1 MSELFV
7 EFICEEIPARM
18 QKGAIAHMKQFL
30 LNSLSENGLLDTSSI
45 CETKFAIAPRHM
57 AVSLSSVIKQQ
68 EDKVIEKRGPKIDA
82 PNQAIEGFCK
92 SNDISFEQLIQK
104 PTDKGEFYFAE
115 IEEKGKRTEIIIP
128 GIIHELVSEF
138 PWPKS
143 QRWGTSKVNWVR
155 PLHYINVVL
164 DGKVLQ
170 GSMDLGGDMIIDFTN
185 MGFGH
190 SFYHKDSFE
199 ISGFDAYVSRMRELD
214 VLVDVEE
221 RRSVILDKANKI
233 AEHKGLRLRS
243 DEILL
248 EEVCGLVECPNVL
261 CGEIDPKFMSLPDE
275 VLATSMRVHQKYFV
289 LEETSGKIA
298 PFFLII
304 TNRKPNNQKDALIKK
319 GNERVLRARLSDALF
334 FWEVDQTQTLK
345 AYREKLSSIMF
356 HKGLGQLSQKVDRL
370 EGLAALI
377 ATYIPE
383 CSSFDASQAASFSK
397 SDLVTGMVS
406 EFPELQGIMG
416 SYYAMRQSIPLSQ
429 ALAIRDH
436 YLPKGIKDKL
446 PETAEG
452 IAVSMA
458 DKIDTLVGFFGL
470 DIKPTGSKDPF
481 ALRRAALAILRMI
494 DERSISIP
502 LDKIFEKA
510 ANLYSFKKCDDELAL
525 FITERLKVKLR
536 DKGISHDIV
545 SAAIIDG
552 EIENLHRQIEK
563 VKAIDKML
571 NTPLGIKLLEGY
583 KRAANLVLA
592 ETKQEKVKVQQAKSF
607 LELVHD
613 AGVDK
618 NLLKL
623 PAERE
628 LFQALAA
635 LPDEI
640 GETQNLISQTIERFS
655 FLNEPITTFFET
667 VKVNDEDSE
676 MRGNRL
682 NLLSLVCKKIE
693 LIADFKKIER

>member
-1 MSELFV
+1 M
-7 EFICEEIPARM
+7 
-18 QKGAIAHMKQFL
+18 
-30 LNSLSENGLLDTSSI
+30 
-45 CETKFAIAPRHM
+45 
-57 AVSLSSVIKQQ
+57 
-68 EDKVIEKRGPKIDA
+68 
-82 PNQAIEGFCK
+82 
-92 SNDISFEQLIQK
+92 
-104 PTDKGEFYFAE
+104 
-115 IEEKGKRTEIIIP
+115 
-128 GIIHELVSEF
+128 
-138 PWPKS
+138 
-143 QRWGTSKVNWVR
+143 
-155 PLHYINVVL
+155 
-164 DGKVLQ
+164 
-170 GSMDLGGDMIIDFTN
+170 
-185 MGFGH
+185 
-190 SFYHKDSFE
+190 
-199 ISGFDAYVSRMRELD
+199 
-214 VLVDVEE
+214 
-221 RRSVILDKANKI
+221 
-233 AEHKGLRLRS
+233 
-243 DEILL
+243 
-248 EEVCGLVECPNVL
+248 
-261 CGEIDPKFMSLPDE
+261 
-275 VLATSMRVHQKYFV
+275 
-289 LEETSGKIA
+289 
-298 PFFLII
+298 
-304 TNRKPNNQKDALIKK
+304 
-319 GNERVLRARLSDALF
+319 
-334 FWEVDQTQTLK
+334 
-345 AYREKLSSIMF
+345 
-356 HKGLGQLSQKVDRL
+356 
-370 EGLAALI
+370 
-377 ATYIPE
+377 TYIPE
-383 CSSFDASQAASFSK
+383 CSSLDASQAASFSK

-416 SYYAMRQSIPLSQ
+416 SYYAIAQSIPYSQ

-436 YLPKGIKDKL
+436 YLPKGIEDKL

-481 ALRRAALAILRMI
+481 ALRRAALALLRMI

-510 ANLYSFKKCDDELAL
+510 AYLYGFKKCDDELAL

-563 VKAIDKML
+563 GKAIDKML
-571 NTPLGIKLLEGY
+571 NTPLGIKVLEGY

-607 LELVHD
+607 LDLVHD

-640 GETQNLISQTIERFS
+640 GETQNLISQTIERLS
-655 FLNEPITTFFET
+655 FLNEPITAFFET
-667 VKVNDEDSE
+667 VKVHDDDSE

-693 LIADFKKIER
+693 SIADFKKIER

>member
-1 MSELFV
+1 MPDLLIELLS
-7 EFICEEIPARM
+7 EEIPARM
-18 QKGAIAHMKQFL
+18 QRRASLDFEKL
-30 LNSLSENGLLDTSSI
+30 LTDGISELGLSYESSAAFTTPRRLVLVLENVSSKSLSRSE
-45 CETKFAIAPRHM
+45 
-57 AVSLSSVIKQQ
+57 
-68 EDKVIEKRGPKIDA
+68 EKRGPRTDA
-82 PNQAIEGFCK
+82 PEKAVQGFLK
-92 SNDISFEQLIQK
+92 STGFDLSQLEVRQEK
-104 PTDKGEFYFAE
+104 KGEFYYATFQTKGREAADV
-115 IEEKGKRTEIIIP
+115 ISVVLEKIIRN
-128 GIIHELVSEF
+128 F

-143 QRWGTSKVNWVR
+143 MRWGETSLKWVR
-155 PLHYINVVL
+155 PLHSIICILYDDDGSKIVDMNIEGISSGDKTYGHRFMGSGEFSVTSFEDYAARLKKNYVVL
-164 DGKVLQ
+164 DPSERAEIILQEMKNQAFAQGLELINDLSLLNEVVGLIEWPVVLLGKLEDEFLSLPAEVLQ
-170 GSMDLGGDMIIDFTN
+170 
-185 MGFGH
+185 
-190 SFYHKDSFE
+190 
-199 ISGFDAYVSRMRELD
+199 
-214 VLVDVEE
+214 
-221 RRSVILDKANKI
+221 
-233 AEHKGLRLRS
+233 
-243 DEILL
+243 
-248 EEVCGLVECPNVL
+248 
-261 CGEIDPKFMSLPDE
+261 
-275 VLATSMRVHQKYFV
+275 TSMREHQKFFSIRNPKDNKV
-289 LEETSGKIA
+289 VQFATVANRETADGGSTILAG
-298 PFFLII
+298 
-304 TNRKPNNQKDALIKK
+304 NQK
-319 GNERVLRARLSDALF
+319 VLSARLSDAKF
-334 FWEVDQTQTLK
+334 FWDNDLRTIKTGGLDIWL
-345 AYREKLSSIMF
+345 EKLKKVTFHNKLGSQFERVERIINLSEIIAKKIGCDPKLAKDAAYISKADLSS
-356 HKGLGQLSQKVDRL
+356 
-370 EGLAALI
+370 E
-377 ATYIPE
+377 
-383 CSSFDASQAASFSK
+383 
-397 SDLVTGMVS
+397 MVY

-416 SYYAMRQSIPLSQ
+416 SYYAISQSIPLSQ

-436 YLPKGIKDKL
+436 YLPKGIEDKL

-502 LDKIFEKA
+502 LDKIFQKA
-510 ANLYSFKKCDDELAL
+510 AHLYSFKKCDDELAL

-583 KRAANLVLA
+583 KRAANLLSA

-628 LFQALAA
+628 LFQALLA

-655 FLNEPITTFFET
+655 FLNEPITAFFET
-667 VKVNDEDSE
+667 VKVNDDDSE

-682 NLLSLVCKKIE
+682 KLLSLVCKKIE